1 MLDYKY
7 LSVRTNSLF
16 VRGARGPK
24 IKTGILGYWLQ
35 LFCLPKACLDYFN
48 TGYHIL

>member
-1 MLDYKY
+1 MSDYKY
-7 LSVRTNSLF
+7 FFIRTNSLF

-24 IKTGILGYWLQ
+24 IKTGILDYWLQ
-35 LFCLPKACLDYFN
+35 LFCLPKACLDCLN